1 MPVAMTNEPA
11 RSQAEWVE
19 RCRAGDLQAWRWLYG
34 RHFEGVH
41 RLVLRLG
48 VPEREAPDVCQ
59 EIFFRA
65 YRALATFRGEAQ
77 FSTWLYRIAV
87 NEARRSGRLRGLR
100 QALLALYGR
109 ETAGAAA
116 VSPADAGPEASFARA
131 EAWRELAGL
140 LSRMKPKHREAFV
153 LYELEELPLEA
164 VAAALGCAL
173 ETAKSR
179 LKRARA
185 EFERLRRQRTL
196 VALAGGKRS

>member
-1 MPVAMTNEPA
+1 MPVAMSNEPA

-59 EIFFRA
+59 EIFLRV
-65 YRALATFRGEAQ
+65 YRALGTFRGEAQ

-87 NEARRSGRLRGLR
+87 NEARRSGRLRGVR
-100 QALLALYGR
+100 QALMALYGR
-109 ETAGAAA
+109 ETTGPAA
-116 VSPADAGPEASFARA
+116 SPEAGPEASYVRA
-131 EAWRELAGL
+131 EAWRELEGL
-140 LSRMKPKHREAFV
+140 LSRMKPKQREAFV

-196 VALAGGKRS
+196 VALAGGKRR